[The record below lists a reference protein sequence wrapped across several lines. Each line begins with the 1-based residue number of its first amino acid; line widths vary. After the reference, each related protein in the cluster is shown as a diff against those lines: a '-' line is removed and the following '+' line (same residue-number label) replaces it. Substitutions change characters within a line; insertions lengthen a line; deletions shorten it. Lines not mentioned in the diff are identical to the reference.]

1 MKLRSKAFFFLL
13 FFCLFLIAIKGYDK
27 FTEGFYPSRAYPKH
41 PVDVEFT
48 CSLENETKSALD
60 QPFNYLSSGSQSFV
74 FVSEDGKYV
83 LKLFKHYRWEK
94 PWYLPLLFMS
104 KEKKDRIKK
113 KREEGR
119 IATYNSCIY
128 SFQELKKESGLIY
141 LQLTPKGLLSETI
154 VVKNKLKI
162 PFHIHLDKTSFAL
175 QYKAL
180 GIKDYLLQCKKR
192 KDMASSC
199 KLIDDL
205 FAYIIKRREKQFTDK
220 DPHFLNNFGLLKDEI
235 IAIDIGGLIKDP
247 NKGMEY
253 FYKKELVK
261 AEKRILPWL
270 QKHYPELVAYTENK
284 FSDLKSNFNN

>member
-1 MKLRSKAFFFLL
+1 MKLRSKAFFFLF

-41 PVDVEFT
+41 PIDIEFS
-48 CSLENETKSALD
+48 CSIEQEAKNALG
-60 QPFNYLSSGSQSFV
+60 QSFHYLSSGSQSYV
-74 FVSEDGKYV
+74 FISDDDQYV

-104 KEKKDRIKK
+104 KEKKSRIRQ

-128 SFQELKKESGLIY
+128 SFNELKKESGLIH
-141 LQLTPKGLLSETI
+141 LQLNPRKLLSQT
-154 VVKNKLKI
+154 VVVRNKLKI
-162 PFHIHLDKTSFAL
+162 PFHIDLDKTSFAL

-180 GIKDYLLQCKKR
+180 GIKDYLIKCKNKN
-192 KDMASSC
+192 DLASSC
-199 KLIDDL
+199 KVIDDL
-205 FAYIIKRREKQFTDK
+205 FAYIIQRREKQFTDK
-220 DPHFLNNFGLLKDEI
+220 DPHFLNNFGLLKDEV

-247 NKGMEY
+247 NKGLDY
-253 FYKKELVK
+253 FYSKELVK

-270 QKHYPELVAYTENK
+270 NKHYPALALYTKNK
-284 FSDLKSNFNN
+284 FNELKSNGSE